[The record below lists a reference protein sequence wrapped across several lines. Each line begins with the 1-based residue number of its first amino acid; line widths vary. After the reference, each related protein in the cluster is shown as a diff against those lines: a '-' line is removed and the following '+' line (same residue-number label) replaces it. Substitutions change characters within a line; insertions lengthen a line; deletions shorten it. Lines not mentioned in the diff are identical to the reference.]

1 MKNQYEQNLWNKIDF
16 LHDRYHRQYTYMSHF
31 MDIMTKYHQAC
42 SDFSKTIKNI
52 LSKNLSLSDDISST
66 WNNSMKS
73 FTKCLSSHSQLFLQT
88 SENIKTTIIEPI
100 TKSLSEHSLKEKES
114 YNNYIKSRSMYNNS
128 KNSLDKIHKEFDQRA
143 KDCENLVYNAKKAK
157 MHSTVPPEQITKM
170 EAKATE
176 SLANAAICED
186 KYMNILEEANKAR
199 ENETLLQK
207 KIHEFY
213 ETADDFYYN
222 KIKGVIGFFITNLKQ
237 MQTSFNIDISDL
249 TDKFNRLN
257 LDTDTKEFI
266 ELNRTEEKPDSK
278 IEFIPYRPA
287 QEISNKS
294 SVNKKNQESKDFDIN
309 CEVINTFKKVFKNI
323 RTDLDMNEEK
333 KKNNLRILIDNFL
346 KTEKNI
352 LHVFSKQ
359 ELEELLNQLNDP
371 SMKSYFLLYLSKVK
385 SKGLIESEKL
395 FHELKEIFFYLLKTS
410 EESTDFESAQNCIIL
425 CQRLYMVNKLK
436 KKVYLIDYIRDYNW
450 LNSIEFWE
458 GIIEYMIQKEIL
470 KNEEINK
477 NKDEKEQQ
485 SNAKNIVFSQVFSYS
500 NNMID
505 FNINKDDI
513 ISMVEK
519 FCREFEIEQS
529 MLDSIIENINAMENN
544 KLIKKEKDKEEEEQ
558 NKKIEEE
565 KKKEEEDIKKNGPKK
580 VDVIKDYFSSDN

>member
-1 MKNQYEQNLWNKIDF
+1 
-16 LHDRYHRQYTYMSHF
+16 

-100 TKSLSEHSLKEKES
+100 TKNLSEHSLKEKES
-114 YNNYIKSRSMYNNS
+114 YNNYIKSRSMYNNL

-157 MHSTVPPEQITKM
+157 MHSTVPPEQIAKM

-294 SVNKKNQESKDFDIN
+294 SVNKKSQESKDFDIN

>member
-1 MKNQYEQNLWNKIDF
+1 MSTQYEQNFWNKIDF
-16 LHDRYHRQYTYMSHF
+16 LHDRYHRQYIYMSHF
-31 MDIMTKYHQAC
+31 IDIMTKYHQAC

-52 LSKNLSLSDDISST
+52 LSKNLSLSDDIPST

-73 FTKCLSSHSQLFLQT
+73 FIKCFSNHSQLFLQT

-100 TKSLSEHSLKEKES
+100 SKSLSEHSIKEKDT
-114 YNNYIKSRSMYNNS
+114 YNNYVKQRTIYNNL
-128 KNSLDKIHKEFDQRA
+128 KNSLDKIHKEFAQRA
-143 KDCENLVYNAKKAK
+143 KECENLVYNAKKAK
-157 MHSTVPPEQITKM
+157 LHSTVPPEQITKM

-186 KYMNILEEANKAR
+186 KYMNILTETNKAR

-207 KIHEFY
+207 KIHGFY

-222 KIKGVIGFFITNLKQ
+222 KIKGVIGFYITNLKQ

-249 TDKFNRLN
+249 TDKFNRLS
-257 LDTDTKEFI
+257 LDNDKKEFI
-266 ELNRTEEKPDSK
+266 ENNKCEEKPDIN
-278 IEFIPYRPA
+278 IEFIPYIPA
-287 QEISNKS
+287 PELSNKS
-294 SVNKKNQESKDFDIN
+294 GVNKKGQESKDFDVN
-309 CEVINTFKKVFKNI
+309 CEVIDTFKKVFKNI
-323 RTDLDMNEEK
+323 RTDLNMDEEK
-333 KKNNLRILIDNFL
+333 KKNNMRNLIDNFL

-352 LHVFSKQ
+352 LHVFTKQ
-359 ELEELLNQLNDP
+359 ELEELLMQLNDP
-371 SMKSYFLLYLSKVK
+371 NMKSYFLLYLSKVK

-410 EESTDFESAQNCIIL
+410 EESTDYESAQNCIIL
-425 CQRLYMVNKLK
+425 CQRLYMENKIK

-458 GIIEYMIQKEIL
+458 GIIEYMIQKEIM

-505 FNINKDDI
+505 FNINKEDI

-519 FCREFEIEQS
+519 FCREFEIDKP
-529 MLDSIIENINAMENN
+529 MVDSIIENINMMTNN
-544 KLIKKEKDKEEEEQ
+544 KILKKEKEKEEEEKY
-558 NKKIEEE
+558 KKYEEE
-565 KKKEEEDIKKNGPKK
+565 KKKKEEEDKKNGPTK
-580 VDVIKDYFSSDN
+580 VDVIKDYFSSDK

>member
-1 MKNQYEQNLWNKIDF
+1 
-16 LHDRYHRQYTYMSHF
+16 

-100 TKSLSEHSLKEKES
+100 TKNLSEHSLKEKES

-213 ETADDFYYN
+213 ETPDDFYYN

-294 SVNKKNQESKDFDIN
+294 SVNKKSQESKDFDIN

>member
-1 MKNQYEQNLWNKIDF
+1 ME
-16 LHDRYHRQYTYMSHF
+16 
-31 MDIMTKYHQAC
+31 IMTKYHQAC

-100 TKSLSEHSLKEKES
+100 TKNLSEHSLKEKES

-278 IEFIPYRPA
+278 IEFIPYKPA

-294 SVNKKNQESKDFDIN
+294 SVNKKSQESKDFDIN

>member
-100 TKSLSEHSLKEKES
+100 TKNLSEHSLKEKES
-114 YNNYIKSRSMYNNS
+114 YNNYIKSRSMYNNL

-157 MHSTVPPEQITKM
+157 MHSTVPPEQIAKM

-294 SVNKKNQESKDFDIN
+294 SVNKKSQESKDFDIN

>member
-1 MKNQYEQNLWNKIDF
+1 MKNKYEQNLWNKIDF

-100 TKSLSEHSLKEKES
+100 TKNLSEHSLKEKES
-114 YNNYIKSRSMYNNS
+114 YNNYIKSRSMYNNL

-294 SVNKKNQESKDFDIN
+294 SVNKKSQESKDFDIN

>member
-1 MKNQYEQNLWNKIDF
+1 
-16 LHDRYHRQYTYMSHF
+16 

-100 TKSLSEHSLKEKES
+100 TKNLSEHSLKEKES
-114 YNNYIKSRSMYNNS
+114 YNNYIKSRSMYNNL

-278 IEFIPYRPA
+278 IEFIPYKPA

-294 SVNKKNQESKDFDIN
+294 SVNKKSQESKDFDIN

>member
-1 MKNQYEQNLWNKIDF
+1 
-16 LHDRYHRQYTYMSHF
+16 

-100 TKSLSEHSLKEKES
+100 TKNLSEHSLKEKES

-266 ELNRTEEKPDSK
+266 ELNRTEEKPDPK

>member
-1 MKNQYEQNLWNKIDF
+1 
-16 LHDRYHRQYTYMSHF
+16 

-100 TKSLSEHSLKEKES
+100 TKNLSEHSLKEKES
-114 YNNYIKSRSMYNNS
+114 YNNYIKSRSMYNNL

-157 MHSTVPPEQITKM
+157 MHSTVPPEQIAKM

-222 KIKGVIGFFITNLKQ
+222 KIKEVIGFFITNLKQ

-294 SVNKKNQESKDFDIN
+294 SVNKKSQESKDFDIN

>member
-100 TKSLSEHSLKEKES
+100 TKNLSEHSLKEKES

-257 LDTDTKEFI
+257 LDTDIKEFI

>member
-100 TKSLSEHSLKEKES
+100 TKNLSEHSLKEKES

-294 SVNKKNQESKDFDIN
+294 SVNKKSQESKDFDIN

-470 KNEEINK
+470 KNEGINK
-477 NKDEKEQQ
+477 NKKW
-485 SNAKNIVFSQVFSYS
+485 K
-500 NNMID
+500 
-505 FNINKDDI
+505 
-513 ISMVEK
+513 
-519 FCREFEIEQS
+519 R
-529 MLDSIIENINAMENN
+529 
-544 KLIKKEKDKEEEEQ
+544 
-558 NKKIEEE
+558 KKI
-565 KKKEEEDIKKNGPKK
+565 
-580 VDVIKDYFSSDN
+580 

>member
-1 MKNQYEQNLWNKIDF
+1 
-16 LHDRYHRQYTYMSHF
+16 MSHF

-100 TKSLSEHSLKEKES
+100 TKNLSEHSLKEKES

-157 MHSTVPPEQITKM
+157 MHSTIPPEQIAKM

-199 ENETLLQK
+199 ENEILLQK

-249 TDKFNRLN
+249 TDKF
-257 LDTDTKEFI
+257 
-266 ELNRTEEKPDSK
+266 K
-278 IEFIPYRPA
+278 ICY
-287 QEISNKS
+287 
-294 SVNKKNQESKDFDIN
+294 
-309 CEVINTFKKVFKNI
+309 
-323 RTDLDMNEEK
+323 
-333 KKNNLRILIDNFL
+333 
-346 KTEKNI
+346 
-352 LHVFSKQ
+352 
-359 ELEELLNQLNDP
+359 
-371 SMKSYFLLYLSKVK
+371 
-385 SKGLIESEKL
+385 
-395 FHELKEIFFYLLKTS
+395 
-410 EESTDFESAQNCIIL
+410 
-425 CQRLYMVNKLK
+425 
-436 KKVYLIDYIRDYNW
+436 
-450 LNSIEFWE
+450 
-458 GIIEYMIQKEIL
+458 
-470 KNEEINK
+470 
-477 NKDEKEQQ
+477 
-485 SNAKNIVFSQVFSYS
+485 
-500 NNMID
+500 
-505 FNINKDDI
+505 
-513 ISMVEK
+513 
-519 FCREFEIEQS
+519 
-529 MLDSIIENINAMENN
+529 
-544 KLIKKEKDKEEEEQ
+544 
-558 NKKIEEE
+558 
-565 KKKEEEDIKKNGPKK
+565 
-580 VDVIKDYFSSDN
+580 

>member
-1 MKNQYEQNLWNKIDF
+1 
-16 LHDRYHRQYTYMSHF
+16 

-100 TKSLSEHSLKEKES
+100 TKNLSEHSLKEKES
-114 YNNYIKSRSMYNNS
+114 YNNYIKSRSMYNNL

-157 MHSTVPPEQITKM
+157 MHSTVPPEQIAKM

-266 ELNRTEEKPDSK
+266 ELNRTEEKPDLK
-278 IEFIPYRPA
+278 IEFIPYKPA

-294 SVNKKNQESKDFDIN
+294 SVNKKSQESKDFDIN

>member
-1 MKNQYEQNLWNKIDF
+1 
-16 LHDRYHRQYTYMSHF
+16 

-100 TKSLSEHSLKEKES
+100 TKNLSEHSLKEKES

-278 IEFIPYRPA
+278 IEFIPYKPA

>member
-100 TKSLSEHSLKEKES
+100 TKNLSEHSLKEKES
-114 YNNYIKSRSMYNNS
+114 YNNYIKSRSMYNNL

-157 MHSTVPPEQITKM
+157 MHSTVPPEQIAKM

-222 KIKGVIGFFITNLKQ
+222 KIKEVIGFFITNLKQ

-294 SVNKKNQESKDFDIN
+294 SVNKKSQESKDFDIN

-565 KKKEEEDIKKNGPKK
+565 KKKE
-580 VDVIKDYFSSDN
+580 

>member
-100 TKSLSEHSLKEKES
+100 TKNLSEHSLKEKES

-128 KNSLDKIHKEFDQRA
+128 KNSLDKIHKEFVQRA

>member
-100 TKSLSEHSLKEKES
+100 TKNLSEHSLKEKES
-114 YNNYIKSRSMYNNS
+114 YNNYIKSRSMYNNL